1 MNESVD
7 RELLDTCLGTTVEY
21 MGDIMIMRDVGID
34 GLSEI
39 IEDIDYYSL
48 AVREAA
54 SIVREDY
61 IQNEVRDE

>member
-1 MNESVD
+1 MNKSVD
-7 RELLDTCLGTTVEY
+7 RELLDACLGTTVEY

-34 GLSEI
+34 GLTEI
-39 IEDIDYYSL
+39 IEDMDYYEL

-61 IQNEVRDE
+61 IQNEVKNE